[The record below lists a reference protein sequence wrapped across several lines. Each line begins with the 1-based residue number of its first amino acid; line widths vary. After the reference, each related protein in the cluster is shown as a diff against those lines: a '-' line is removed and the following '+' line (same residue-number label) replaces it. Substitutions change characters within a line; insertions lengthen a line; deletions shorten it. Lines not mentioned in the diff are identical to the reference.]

1 MVMSR
6 DESWN
11 KITDYEKS
19 FLENDSIQLLETDAD
34 VGKQEL
40 YDVAFQNLYLLE
52 KKVESLEL
60 LLKRTLADADANTY
74 ERLKK
79 ILTCDLV
86 LLSHYAQYYRDSARS
101 NKYNAKLYHLTKIKI
116 KDSVPMTRISS
127 AAFKEF
133 LWSLNG
139 FRLSGVFSKLTTIEL
154 IELSKQSSLFDVM
167 SSVYGIQID
176 PTAFNHVT
184 KALNLCSVGF
194 YSLTS
199 TVQFLTMFKH
209 LVGTSDVERSVG
221 IWARFKHEVWKR
233 HWRIVNDGVWG
244 IINLLTNYPQLF
256 KLTDVFA
263 SQLTAVFVVLD
274 LFWLYRLYYTEAF
287 LFQEQEKFYRH
298 QIAGQSD
305 ISEWA
310 SLQLEDLLRLTEKN
324 NFLFGIFATAAA
336 LYITGFCIA
345 LTSTSLPVVTA
356 GFFLCTFAMALNLS
370 YKNITA
376 YRFAE
381 PEEKNSKFF
390 VMTGAVAAHTF
401 VPIFLMTAY
410 SINFPLA
417 LCCTALYIYCSIR
430 LSEEQ
435 PNCNAADSVIPPSE
449 EQPNCNAA
457 DSVIPPSEEQPNCN
471 AADSLDVADTY
482 MRFSLSEVQPICNA
496 ADSHD
501 VADTDMSV
509 SPAR

>member
-11 KITDYEKS
+11 KITEYEQS
-19 FLENDSIQLLETDAD
+19 FLVNGSIQVRATDAD
-34 VGKQEL
+34 EGKKEL

-101 NKYNAKLYHLTKIKI
+101 NKYNAQLHDLTQSNI
-116 KDSVPMTRISS
+116 KDSVPMNPISS
-127 AAFKEF
+127 AAFKDF
-133 LWSLNG
+133 LWFLNG

-274 LFWLYRLYYTEAF
+274 LFWLYRSYYTEEF
-287 LFQEQEKFYRH
+287 LFQEQERFYLH
-298 QIAGQSD
+298 QTAGQFD
-305 ISEWA
+305 VA
-310 SLQLEDLLRLTEKN
+310 SWQRDDLSRLIEKN
-324 NFLFGIFATAAA
+324 NFVYGIFATAAA

-390 VMTGAVAAHTF
+390 VMTGAVAANTF
-401 VPIFLMTAY
+401 LPIFLMTAY

-417 LCCTALYIYCSIR
+417 LCCTALYIYCSI
-430 LSEEQ
+430 
-435 PNCNAADSVIPPSE
+435 PP
-449 EQPNCNAA
+449 
-457 DSVIPPSEEQPNCN
+457 
-471 AADSLDVADTY
+471 
-482 MRFSLSEVQPICNA
+482 REVKPICDA

-501 VADTDMSV
+501 VADTYMSL
-509 SPAR
+509 SPA